1 MMVAF
6 FACALRLEAPWVCAL
21 AIAIDPTTKTA
32 AAKVMVIF
40 RIGNPPSGCVWVG
53 WRQRPSEN
61 VVADVP
67 AIAGP
72 KTIGPV
78 RHETPLL
85 SS

>member
-40 RIGNPPSGCVWVG
+40 RIGNPPSGCVGGVTTKTV
-53 WRQRPSEN
+53 REN

-67 AIAGP
+67 ALAGP